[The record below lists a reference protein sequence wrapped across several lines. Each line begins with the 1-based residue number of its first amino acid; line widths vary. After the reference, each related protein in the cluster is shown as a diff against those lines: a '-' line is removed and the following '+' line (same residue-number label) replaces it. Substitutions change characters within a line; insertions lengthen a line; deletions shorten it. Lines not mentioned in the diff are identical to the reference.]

1 MDMGR
6 GETAIVA
13 WRGLVLLMTCPYP
26 REQHPKTPCGAK
38 PRNHDPVCWFLL
50 WVMDHTGTVTFK
62 GCREIEQIRR
72 KLLKEKNKKV
82 LKVVAD
88 VIELLALS
96 NSVSLKCIFR

>member
-26 REQHPKTPCGAK
+26 REYHPKKTRGAK
-38 PRNHDPVCWFLL
+38 PRNHDPACWFPL
-50 WVMDHTGTVTFK
+50 WVMDNTGTVTFK
-62 GCREIEQIRR
+62 KCREIEQIRR
-72 KLLKEKNKKV
+72 KLLKEKKKKV

-88 VIELLALS
+88 VIELLPLS
-96 NSVSLKCIFR
+96 DSVSLKCIFR